1 MTIVDWRGVPNAP
14 VAAALGRDRQRW
26 LAELRWDPAIAHAH
40 IETAR
45 TTWGLPG
52 LAAVDAAGNVLGLVY
67 YFDTG
72 ERFEIGGVI
81 APTPLVTKALVSG
94 VVRDAAALGRDL
106 FCFALDAPGLAMEL
120 ARHGCG
126 VEPFVYLGRDLS
138 GAPSVPPQPAP
149 ASRAWTVG
157 DSAAT
162 ADLLQRAYLPEDSLY
177 FAPGNTVAGWQQY
190 VDGIVGHEACGAV
203 LPGVSRCVTAGGQLA
218 AVSLVAKISPD
229 TVHLVQLAVDP
240 AHRGRR
246 LSVSLL
252 EASCTEAR
260 ALGFTAIMLMASSR
274 NQAACRLY
282 AQAGFT
288 RRAMF
293 VAATRPAQS
302 IPTRAAS

>member
-1 MTIVDWRGVPNAP
+1 MTIVDWRGLPSAP
-14 VAAALGRDRQRW
+14 IAAILASDRQRW
-26 LAELRWDPAIAHAH
+26 LTELRWDPAVAHGH

-52 LAAVDAAGNVLGLVY
+52 LAVVDTAGNVLGLSY

-72 ERFEIGGVI
+72 SRFEIGSVI
-81 APTPLVTKALVSG
+81 SPTPLVTKALVSA

-120 ARHGCG
+120 ARHGFG
-126 VEPFVYLGRDLS
+126 VEPFVYLGRDLADAAVA
-138 GAPSVPPQPAP
+138 APGSAP
-149 ASRAWTVG
+149 VSRPWTLEDAS
-157 DSAAT
+157 DT
-162 ADLLQRAYLPEDSLY
+162 ASLLQRAYLPEDSLY

-190 VDGIVGHEACGAV
+190 VNGIVGHEACGSV
-203 LPGVSRCVTAGGQLA
+203 LPGVSRCVAAGDQLA
-218 AVSLVAKISPD
+218 AVSLVATISPD

-240 AHRGRR
+240 AHRGQR

-252 EASCTEAR
+252 DASCAEAR
-260 ALGFTAIMLMASSR
+260 ALGYTAIMLMASSR

-293 VAATRPAQS
+293 VAATRPARNLQS
-302 IPTRAAS
+302 LVAS